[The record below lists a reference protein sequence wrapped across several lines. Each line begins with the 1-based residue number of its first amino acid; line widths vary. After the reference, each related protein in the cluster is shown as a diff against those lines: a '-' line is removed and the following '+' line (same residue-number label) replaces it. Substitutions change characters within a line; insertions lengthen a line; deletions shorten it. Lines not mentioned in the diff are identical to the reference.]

1 MRWWQDSNYYVPR
14 SEIHHP
20 LCFDYSLQ
28 SLGDG
33 LNEKILQQLDY
44 QKALKK
50 VFLLWW
56 CSFCLHR
63 AVASLRFF
71 KSRIE
76 FSLLCFASD
85 ARILKYFW
93 HENWN
98 NTNSAR
104 WSRAAGG
111 LSVGADNASKPIQFW
126 NTSLVHFRT
135 LIKTFALKI
144 RIFIQKS
151 CLSLSETWETLIS
164 STMFQDCLASGLL
177 LRVEDPMKQSDDA
190 ARL

>member
-1 MRWWQDSNYYVPR
+1 MQ
-14 SEIHHP
+14 
-20 LCFDYSLQ
+20 
-28 SLGDG
+28 
-33 LNEKILQQLDY
+33 
-44 QKALKK
+44 
-50 VFLLWW
+50 FLL
-56 CSFCLHR
+56 
-63 AVASLRFF
+63 ASSSSEFAFF

-76 FSLLCFASD
+76 FCLLCFASD

-104 WSRAAGG
+104 WSRAA
-111 LSVGADNASKPIQFW
+111 DNTSKPIQFW

-177 LRVEDPMKQSDDA
+177 LRESKTQWSNRMTLQDCSTGRKKIELLVEDWEREPYCMQWQQQWHLS
-190 ARL
+190 